1 MTETAPMMVTATPTV
16 QVTMVRKRVS
26 GQRIGAE
33 ASGGSTLPA
42 VDKQELRA
50 VVRDQGMVSADSSA
64 RVVAM
69 LFPWMSRR
77 LPGTVSAFLAM
88 SGEVDISPLF
98 DRLPGWRW
106 VLPRVEDDRTL
117 TFRDKDVP
125 REVHR
130 FGMEQPTDTG
140 PAVPVH
146 EIDLFLTP
154 GLAFDRSGGRLG
166 NGGGFYD
173 RILSARR
180 ADSVA
185 VGITIERRVVDAV
198 PMRDHDERVD
208 WLATENGVTE
218 CSPS

>member
-1 MTETAPMMVTATPTV
+1 
-16 QVTMVRKRVS
+16 
-26 GQRIGAE
+26 
-33 ASGGSTLPA
+33 
-42 VDKQELRA
+42 
-50 VVRDQGMVSADSSA
+50 
-64 RVVAM
+64 
-69 LFPWMSRR
+69 
-77 LPGTVSAFLAM
+77 
-88 SGEVDISPLF
+88 
-98 DRLPGWRW
+98 
-106 VLPRVEDDRTL
+106 
-117 TFRDKDVP
+117 
-125 REVHR
+125 
-130 FGMEQPTDTG
+130 
-140 PAVPVH
+140 VH